1 MKKSVQKVS
10 VIKPP
15 GLVAGDL
22 IGIISPAGPV
32 NKPDLQAGL
41 KKLKTSGFKIR
52 IAPHVYNTKGYLAGE
67 DEARLDDLHAMFR
80 NQDIKAVLCARGGY
94 GSMRLLEGIQYDLI
108 RNNPKIFVGYSDI
121 TALLMAFHTM
131 TGLITFHG
139 PMVRE
144 FATGL
149 HDNWVDMLHLFSSN
163 NPFQLDISDGA
174 VLIPGRA
181 AGTLIGGNLSMLCH
195 LAGTPFL
202 SFFDGCILFVE
213 EKGEP
218 LYRID
223 RMLTHLTLTDMLKG
237 LSAIIA
243 GTFEECGDISAID
256 DLLKKMALDLNIPL
270 VTRLPVGHGQKN
282 QTLPLGLTAE
292 LDTNLK
298 TLSIMEVCFKE

>member
-1 MKKSVQKVS
+1 MKKPIQKAS

-15 GLVAGDL
+15 RLVAGDL
-22 IGIISPAGPV
+22 VGVISPAGPV

-41 KKLKTSGFKIR
+41 TKLKASGFKIR

-80 NQDIKAVLCARGGY
+80 NQDIKALLCARGGY
-94 GSMRLLEGIQYDLI
+94 GSMRLLERIQYDLI
-108 RNNPKIFVGYSDI
+108 KNNPKIFVGYSDI

-144 FATGL
+144 CATGL
-149 HDNWVDMLHLFSSN
+149 HDNWVDMLHLLSSN
-163 NPFQLDISDGA
+163 NPFQLDISDGN

-181 AGTLIGGNLSMLCH
+181 AGILIGGNLSMLCH

-202 SFFDGCILFVE
+202 PFFDGCILFVE
-213 EKGEP
+213 ERGEP

-223 RMLTHLTLTDMLKG
+223 RMLTHLTLTGMLKG

-243 GTFEECGDISAID
+243 GEFEGCGDISAID
-256 DLLKKMALDLNIPL
+256 DLLRKMASDLNVPL
-270 VTRLPVGHGQKN
+270 VTRLPVGHGQRN
-282 QTLPLGLTAE
+282 QTLPLGLTAG

-298 TLSIMEVCFKE
+298 TLSIMEACLKE